1 MKRIIMS
8 LTLLTL
14 SGCAA
19 GLDGDYGCKKIGGTS
34 SCTTMG
40 DIRNT
45 PYAHQG
51 QNSGP
56 SAPAVALTA
65 PASFTLLPRRDRH
78 GQPTRS
84 RERVKKV
91 TIFPFK
97 DQDNDYV
104 DTMDVYFVLDDSQ
117 WSGRPAPAIWQD

>member
-34 SCTTMG
+34 SCTTMD
-40 DIRNT
+40 DIRNN
-45 PYAHQG
+45 PYGHAG
-51 QNSGP
+51 QDRGDAILP
-56 SAPAVALTA
+56 PTA